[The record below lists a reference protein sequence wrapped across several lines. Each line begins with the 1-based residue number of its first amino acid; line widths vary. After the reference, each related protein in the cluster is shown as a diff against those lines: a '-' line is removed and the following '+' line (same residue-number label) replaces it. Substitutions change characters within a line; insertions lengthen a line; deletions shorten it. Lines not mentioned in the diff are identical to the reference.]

1 MREVYGQEMSR
12 HEPLSPIPELLLEY
26 EDSRMNS
33 PCSEK
38 RRDTGS
44 TEDEGYG
51 SETHPPGIEQ
61 MLDGLAEMSRRLSL
75 APSDLLSIDEALQ
88 LPLQLPS
95 AKVPASKP
103 DQPDLS
109 GELESFWR
117 TVRDEILNLRA
128 SRDGARAD
136 AVLLLDELSKKAG
149 EIDEKDAKI
158 ELLKTELAAER
169 KAGKQISEAMEDLLH
184 WVDTNRASSSK
195 ASFSREHSSREH
207 SSREHRSSRE
217 RSAKASSSRDVTTTT
232 EPRQRK
238 PEHRVLENLDMIPTY
253 GVAFRSTSAEKV
265 IVWKVQV
272 VESYESNGTPIYFHG
287 KHLPKTLKAYV
298 KFLQFWCS
306 DRLPETAKSAICVWC
321 NERGIQTVW
330 HKGAEA
336 KRPCRE
342 CSLRGRHCFAVCFGV
357 LRCLPLRDI
366 GGFMKGET

>member
-1 MREVYGQEMSR
+1 MSR

-26 EDSRMNS
+26 EESRMTS

-75 APSDLLSIDEALQ
+75 APSDLLSIEETLQ

-95 AKVPASKP
+95 AKTPAPKP
-103 DQPDLS
+103 DHQPDLT
-109 GELESFWR
+109 GEPESFWK
-117 TVRDEILNLRA
+117 TVRDEIFSLRA

-149 EIDEKDAKI
+149 EIEEQDAKI
-158 ELLKTELAAER
+158 EQLKAEIAAER
-169 KAGKQISEAMEDLLH
+169 KAGKQISEAMEDLLQ
-184 WVDTNRASSSK
+184 WVDSNRQSSSK
-195 ASFSREHSSREH
+195 T
-207 SSREHRSSRE
+207 SSREHRPREHSSRE
-217 RSAKASSSRDVTTTT
+217 RSAKASSSRDIT
-232 EPRQRK
+232 EPRKRK

-265 IVWKVQV
+265 FVWKVQV
-272 VESYESNGTPIYFHG
+272 VESYESNGTPIFFHG
-287 KHLPKTLKAYV
+287 RHLPKTLKAYV

-306 DRLPETAKSAICVWC
+306 DRLPETAKSAICVWG
-321 NERGIQTVW
+321 NERGIDTVW

-342 CSLRGRHCFAVCFGV
+342 CSLRGRHCFAACFGV
-357 LRCLPLRDI
+357 LRCLPLRDV